1 MKLIDCTT
9 YFEEDL
15 VMDVRF
21 NILNNYVDKFI
32 VCEAT
37 YTHSGKKKDINFDLK
52 MFPKFKDKIIHI
64 IVDKQPNGL
73 IDCEETDTNSLRINS
88 IKRIEHQRNMC
99 ISDNLSIHDN
109 DYVMYSDNDEIPNI
123 SNINFNDFG
132 NRIII
137 FKQKLFYYK
146 FNLILDRLDWYG
158 TKCCR
163 KKKLKNISWLRNV
176 KPNKYKFFRLDT
188 LFSNRKYINIKFV
201 KNGGW
206 HFSNLKTPEQ
216 LLRKYQND
224 EMHAEFKS
232 RNSNIQK
239 IEETIRN
246 KIVNYDHLADQKDDR
261 QKKEFLL
268 KKAEEKILP
277 KFIMNNKEIY
287 SDWFV

>member
-287 SDWFV
+287 SEWFV